1 LSEVPAGRA
10 GHLQRGK
17 SRRVERGEVEVKVKV
32 EVERSPDGSSGAFA
46 AWQVPAGRAGH
57 LQRGK
62 SRQVERGRLRLR
74 NKNAKCG
81 SAPAFGIF
89 RRIYVRSFNF

>member
-1 LSEVPAGRA
+1 
-10 GHLQRGK
+10 LQRGK
-17 SRRVERGEVEVKVKV
+17 SRRVERGEVEVKVEIEVKVKVEV

-62 SRQVERGRLRLR
+62 SRRVERGRLRLR